1 MMLTKFILVVKLGLS
16 LDIVSSEH
24 SIPKT
29 IGNHI
34 ISIGQK
40 IYTAIRGT
48 KDEAAYFSEHHTTEL
63 IERLIQASEGSSP
76 VEVSPK
82 RFLPLS
88 SVPEH
93 VASIPN
99 SEAEAYRAVHHAG
112 LSYCPASAV
121 RNMICKACRRLGGG
135 VEVID
140 IFTDYTYQGRA
151 VLLFDKHHNQIVLSY
166 RGSLFLENWIQ
177 DLVYLMAPV
186 PYAKGA
192 KIQLGFKQMHQKL
205 YTDII
210 GPLREALDKYPDSK
224 LLVTGHS
231 LGAALATVMA
241 SDLLHREVVHSQR
254 LNVITFGEP
263 RVGNLEFARWYNS
276 QPAHITRIVNEN
288 DIVPHLNPA
297 SLGYVNHVSEMYI
310 QNNRSRICSS
320 IDLEDVTCSLSR
332 FPNLSVINHTRA
344 WDLPLGVFAC

>member
-1 MMLTKFILVVKLGLS
+1 MRFTKFILVVKLGLS
-16 LDIVSSEH
+16 LDIVGSER
-24 SIPKT
+24 SLPKK

-40 IYTAIRGT
+40 VDTAVRGIE
-48 KDEAAYFSEHHTTEL
+48 DEAAYFSEHHTTEL
-63 IERLIQASEGSSP
+63 IERLIRVSEGSSP
-76 VEVSPK
+76 FEVSPE

-88 SVPEH
+88 SVPER

-112 LSYCPASAV
+112 LSYCPAGAV
-121 RNMICKACRRLGGG
+121 RNLICKACRRLGGG
-135 VEVID
+135 VEVIG

-177 DLVYLMAPV
+177 DFVFLMTPV
-186 PYAKGA
+186 PYAKGV
-192 KIQLGFKQMHQKL
+192 KIQLGFRQMHQKL
-205 YTDII
+205 YPDII

-231 LGAALATVMA
+231 LGGALATVMA
-241 SDLLHREVVHSQR
+241 SDLLHRDVVHPRR

-276 QPAHITRIVNEN
+276 QPAHITRVVNEN
-288 DIVPHLNPA
+288 DIVPHLDPA
-297 SLGYVNHVSEMYI
+297 VFGYVNHVSEMYI
-310 QNNRSRICSS
+310 QNNHSRICSTTA
-320 IDLEDVTCSLSR
+320 LEDITCSLSR
-332 FPNLSVINHTRA
+332 FPNLSIINHNRA